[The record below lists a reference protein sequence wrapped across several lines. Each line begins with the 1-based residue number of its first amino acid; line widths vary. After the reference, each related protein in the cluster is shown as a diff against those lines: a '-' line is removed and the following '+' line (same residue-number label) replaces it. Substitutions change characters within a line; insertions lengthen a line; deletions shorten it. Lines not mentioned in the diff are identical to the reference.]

1 MVDGLREHGAAVG
14 VEQLHG
20 FHVGA
25 QHAGADAEQQAALE
39 QVVDQ
44 RHLRR
49 DQERM
54 VERQVH
60 HRGAKL
66 DLSGVACERSAEHQA
81 RRNVLGEIGQMLA
94 AIAFAVAELV
104 GEDEGLAIFPQRL
117 GVGTR
122 QRMDGHD
129 EEAEL
134 HKISPDGSRVNMSA
148 YSPLIPMSIHLPW
161 LLCYCIT
168 PQAGPRR
175 QPDMLT
181 QLQRFLK
188 NESGAAAIEYGL
200 LASGISVAIIPAVK
214 DVGTKLVQV
223 FTVLQNAV

>member
-14 VEQLHG
+14 VELLHG

-25 QHAGADAEQQAALE
+25 QDAGADAEQQAALE

-44 RHLRR
+44 RRLRR
-49 DQERM
+49 HQERM
-54 VERQVH
+54 VERQIN
-60 HRGAKL
+60 HRRAEFYLRGEA
-66 DLSGVACERSAEHQA
+66 GERRAEHQA
-81 RRNVLGEIGQMLA
+81 RRNVLGEIGEMLA
-94 AIAFAVAELV
+94 AIAFAVAQSV
-104 GEDEGLAIFPQRL
+104 GEDEGLAVFPQRL
-117 GVGTR
+117 GIGTR
-122 QRMDGHD
+122 QRVDRHD

-134 HKISPDGSRVNMSA
+134 HRISPGRSRVNMRA
-148 YSPLIPMSIHLPW
+148 YSPLIPMSIYLPC
-161 LLCYCIT
+161 LFCYCIT

-175 QPDMLT
+175 QPDMLI